1 MDREGTPVLWV
12 LNEFARSPLYQLISV
27 FQIRR
32 PFAWINSRMYVQR
45 LKDWHDYTPTGEPV
59 LDTFAEAQQRWHLW
73 RRRYDLFLRW
83 GVRSPYSA
91 PVELRLPIEPHRR
104 PYYRMPVN
112 LSLNQNQI
120 TLRSL
125 PRSMRAFGHGTS
137 RFAAPVAKRW
147 RVSAAHSVALGVKF
161 LPIRARFL
169 PSHKN
174 VNVAI

>member
-1 MDREGTPVLWV
+1 M
-12 LNEFARSPLYQLISV
+12 LNRCYLNSFLCP

-91 PVELRLPIEPHRR
+91 PVELSPPIEPHQR
-104 PYYRMPVN
+104 PYYRTPVN
-112 LSLNQNQI
+112 LSLNRNQNQI
-120 TLRSL
+120 ILRSL

-137 RFAAPVAKRW
+137 RFAAPVTKRS
-147 RVSAAHSVALGVKF
+147 RVSVANSEALGVKF

-169 PSHKN
+169 LSHRSMRWPSN
-174 VNVAI
+174 RA